1 MREIKT
7 YVDKGARKQKEKS
20 IRKWLF
26 MAIVLNY
33 DGEGNAETIAQM
45 IDEPYYSMTGLW
57 IPRWWKRPRG
67 RKFLSFG

>member
-26 MAIVLNY
+26 TAIVLNY

-45 IDEPYYSMTGLW
+45 IDEPYYSMTGL
-57 IPRWWKRPRG
+57 
-67 RKFLSFG
+67 